1 MTDTL
6 SILKFLHILLKD
18 LLHCE
23 NALGIRTAFLIAVD
37 CVVSFPNLCGNLETQ
52 RYDTWK

>member
-6 SILKFLHILLKD
+6 SILKFLHIFLKD
-18 LLHCE
+18 LFHCE

-52 RYDTWK
+52 K